1 MAFVTRLFDC
11 MEELADY
18 LNGLVSGKHLPK
30 LTYGL
35 NGLTLIINDGVG
47 DRTVTFVDADNVGL
61 SAKQILDQIRAT
73 HGSLVTVAL
82 RNYGHQSPPQHKL
95 MVVTAGHTVDKDGT
109 ANALLG
115 FSTTV
120 DAVVGA
126 AAVAKANIV
135 SILWGTNSN
144 KISLLHE

>member
-1 MAFVTRLFDC
+1 MAYVARLFDC

-47 DRTVTFVDADNVGL
+47 DRTVTFVDATNAGL
-61 SAKQILDQIRAT
+61 SAKQILDQVRAT
-73 HGSLVTVAL
+73 HANLATVAL
-82 RNYGHQSPPQHKL
+82 RNYGHQSPPQSKL
-95 MVVTAGHTVDKDGT
+95 TVVTVGHTVKGTGT

-115 FSTTV
+115 FAASDV
-120 DAVVGA
+120 VVGA
-126 AAVAKANIV
+126 AAVPQANVV

-144 KISLLHE
+144 KISLLHV